1 MLHTRKMNVMSGM
14 ALVLATTAA
23 TPVTYASSD
32 MLQRYQSVCEQNTM
46 CSAEMTP
53 QGLLFKLRMPKRTQ
67 QLLCQD
73 DGACDLLTSRGGH
86 FRIKDAESWLA
97 AK

>member
-1 MLHTRKMNVMSGM
+1 MLHTRNMNLMSGI
-14 ALVLATTAA
+14 ALVLATTAV

-32 MLQRYQSVCEQNTM
+32 MLRRYKSVCEQNTA
-46 CSAEMTP
+46 CSVEKTP
-53 QGLLFKLRMPKRTQ
+53 RGLLFKLRIPKRTQ

>member
-32 MLQRYQSVCEQNTM
+32 MLQRYQSVCEQNAM

-53 QGLLFKLRMPKRTQ
+53 RGLLFKLRMPKRTQ

-73 DGACDLLTSRGGH
+73 DGACDVLASRGGQ